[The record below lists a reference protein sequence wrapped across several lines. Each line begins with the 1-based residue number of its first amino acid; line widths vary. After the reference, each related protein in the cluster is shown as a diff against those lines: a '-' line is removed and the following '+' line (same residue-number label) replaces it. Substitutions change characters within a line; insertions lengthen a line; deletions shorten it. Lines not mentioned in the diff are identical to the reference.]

1 MGGVWSSCRCAVK
14 ISQDGRI
21 DTIRSSAR
29 LYNGFWSQSGLRMAG
44 FSDTPLTLPPE
55 AEIYHDI
62 FESKYVTKYLEDYVD
77 SHKYNGST
85 LRDRVSF
92 GFRVQSIHKEDG
104 KWRVSGQRNEK
115 VETIWSSKLIVATGH
130 TSLPAMPN
138 LPDQAS
144 FKGPVL
150 HQKSFGKA
158 SSTILASSSSYQNVT
173 ILGGGKSAAD
183 MVYDSVKAGKT
194 VSWIIR
200 QTGEGPAAFAGA
212 AGKGP
217 YKNGP
222 EMAATRMISAL
233 SPSCFSP
240 VTWWTRAI
248 HGSDYGRNFIA
259 KIWLGA
265 DQACRDL
272 ANFEKREGARPG
284 FEKLKSTTA

>member
-1 MGGVWSSCRCAVK
+1 MGIVFP
-14 ISQDGRI
+14 
-21 DTIRSSAR
+21 AR

-55 AEIYHDI
+55 AETYHDI

-77 SHKYNGST
+77 SHKYDGLT
-85 LRDRVSF
+85 LRDRVKF
-92 GFRVQSIHKEDG
+92 GFTVQSIRKERN
-104 KWRVSGQRNEK
+104 WIVSGQRNERA
-115 VETIWSSKLIVATGH
+115 ETISSSKLIVATGH
-130 TSLPAMPN
+130 TSLPVMPD
-138 LPDQAS
+138 LPEQAS

-150 HQKSFGKA
+150 HQKNFGKA
-158 SSTILASSSSYQNVT
+158 SSTILAPSSPYQNII

-200 QTGEGPAAFAGA
+200 ETGEGPAAFAAA
-212 AGKGP
+212 AGRGP

-222 EMAATRMISAL
+222 EMAATRLISAL

-240 VTWWTRAI
+240 VTWWTTAI
-248 HGSDYGRNFIA
+248 HGSVYGRNLIA

-265 DQACRDL
+265 DQVCRDL
-272 ANFEKREGARPG
+272 AKFQSREGARPG
-284 FEKLKSTTA
+284 FERLESTTQ